1 MLPKLANPDPEPGAF
16 APNLA
21 KPDETPPEA
30 NGLPAGV
37 EEVCGD
43 DVPHGDA
50 LPGPAG
56 VPKAGLELCPNAG
69 CVEPVAAPKEG
80 FDVCPNAGVVEPA
93 TWLNGLADPTAEG
106 APKAGCLEV

>member
-1 MLPKLANPDPEPGAF
+1 MLPKLAKPDPELGAF

-21 KPDETPPEA
+21 NPDEAPPEA

-37 EEVCGD
+37 EEVCGV

-56 VPKAGLELCPNAG
+56 VPNAG
-69 CVEPVAAPKEG
+69 CVEPVAAPG
-80 FDVCPNAGVVEPA
+80 FDACPNAEPA
-93 TWLNGLADPTAEG
+93 AWPNGLADPTAEG
-106 APKAGCLEV
+106 APKAGCLGV